1 MNTKYIKHRF
11 LYLFVLI
18 GLVLSFSNC
27 TSDDDGDIQSKT
39 WLEIYD
45 GTKWEDGDGLYWR
58 IIDNTNIILESW
70 YHDGPCY
77 WHSRS
82 DDNFIIKIIENSA
95 NKLVIQIIEDN
106 ITTMTLSVNGDTL
119 TVLFES
125 NGKSET
131 MSFKKTTVDVDDF
144 ILCD

>member
-18 GLVLSFSNC
+18 GLVVSFSNC
-27 TSDDDGDIQSKT
+27 TSDDDADIQSKT

-58 IIDNTNIILESW
+58 IIDNTNTILESW

-77 WHSRS
+77 HHSIA
-82 DDNFIIKIIENSA
+82 DGNVNFKIIENSTS
-95 NKLVIQIIEDN
+95 KLVFDVIEN
-106 ITTMTLSVNGDTL
+106 VNTTVTLRINGDTL
-119 TVLFES
+119 TVLLES

-131 MSFKKTTVDVDDF
+131 ISFKKTTLDF
-144 ILCD
+144 DSFTICD